1 MYERV
6 KRRLTP
12 SISVRVYQLP
22 DTPGDHQ
29 TADSF
34 SASWE
39 VVPSKDLLELPPLLA
54 TVFSRSNCGWTEV
67 SAHSELW
74 PHRELPC
81 AHSRCLSL
89 ALCGGLGAFTIVAF
103 RTIGGMGKVFDGLNI

>member
-1 MYERV
+1 M
-6 KRRLTP
+6 LAP
-12 SISVRVYQLP
+12 APHSYQSSCLFFSHP
-22 DTPGDHQ
+22 DTMGDHQ
-29 TADSF
+29 TADSL
-34 SASWE
+34 SAHGTVFPSE
-39 VVPSKDLLELPPLLA
+39 VLSELPPLLA
-54 TVFSRSNCGWTEV
+54 TVCSRSNCGWTEV

-89 ALCGGLGAFTIVAF
+89 ALCGGLDAFTIVAF